1 MVKNKPPKKLSAK
14 PKLLWQKLICAAVMV
29 CVALMLHYG
38 LTREREKALHRQ
50 VPQAQIEITIEEV
63 PAEPDFETQALIRTA
78 AEAEKFLYESDN
90 TVHVIVPETAK
101 PELLESV
108 QPSPDLLPVSQAS
121 ADVASTDKI
130 AALIERE
137 ISFEL
142 PSLSEKELSAGLE
155 NCNQDILDK
164 IYEEELPDNI
174 IDENADNEF
183 THINHTKIKNLN
195 IIPLKKPPYFGEE
208 PVIAIVIDDMGVS
221 QRQTK
226 DITSLKAPLTASFL
240 TYSSNLAS
248 QIENA
253 RQAGHEI
260 MIHVPME
267 AQKQAD
273 AAPDVL
279 TTQMTPDEL
288 RRNFS
293 AMLEKFHG
301 IKGINNHMGSK
312 LTEDEPRMEVIMDVL
327 KQHNLFFLDSKT
339 SAKSKA
345 EIAAKN
351 RRVAYGH
358 RHVFLDN
365 NNDKTYIL
373 GQLALTERLARKN
386 GYAIAI
392 GHPKSQT
399 YEALK
404 DWLQTLDKKQI
415 RLLHLSEIIAVLNP
429 GSEIAALK

>member
-14 PKLLWQKLICAAVMV
+14 PRLMWQKLVCAAVMAGGV
-29 CVALMLHYG
+29 LMLHYG
-38 LTREREKALHRQ
+38 LTRDREQALYRE
-50 VPQAQIEITIEEV
+50 VPQTQIEISIEEV
-63 PAEPDFETQALIRTA
+63 SPEPDPETQALLQTA
-78 AEAEKFLYESDN
+78 AEAENFLYENDN
-90 TVHVIVPETAK
+90 VVHVIAPETAK
-101 PELLESV
+101 PELLESAQFS
-108 QPSPDLLPVSQAS
+108 QPLSPKPETS
-121 ADVASTDKI
+121 ADVAATDKI

-174 IDENADNEF
+174 IDENAVNEY

-208 PVIAIVIDDMGVS
+208 PVIAVVIDDMGVS
-221 QRQTK
+221 QRRTK

-240 TYSSNLAS
+240 TYSSNLAP

-267 AQKQAD
+267 AQKQVD

-312 LTEDEPRMEVIMDVL
+312 LTEDEPRMEVIMEVL

-345 EIAAKN
+345 ETAAKN

-365 NNDKTYIL
+365 NNDKAYIL

-386 GYAIAI
+386 GYALAI

-404 DWLQTLDKKQI
+404 EWLQTLDKKQI
-415 RLLHLSEIIAVLNP
+415 RLLHLSEIMAVLNP